1 MKRTAL
7 VAMLVFSLLPGPGL
21 PACRAGQTNEESLIK
36 ILQSPAAS
44 PRAKGE
50 ACAQLKLM
58 GTARSVQ
65 ALAPLLLDE
74 QLSHSARYALES
86 MPDPA
91 AGKALLRA
99 LTRTS
104 GLMQEGII
112 NSLAVRGEP
121 AAVPQLAIL
130 LSKPDEGAAI
140 AAAGAMGRIGG
151 RKALASLQTAALKS
165 TNSLHY
171 AVVDGILMCANRMLD
186 AGKPAA
192 ALKAFESL
200 YSCEKAD
207 RIRLAAFRGMI
218 LASGTKGIALMT
230 NAIAGN
236 DRMIQSAALRLA
248 SEMNGAEASSALT
261 GLLPQVPPPIQIALI
276 ECLARR
282 GDFAALPTIAK
293 LADSPDSSVRIA
305 SITAME
311 VLGDDSVVPL
321 LAEKAASSTGAER
334 KAARQSLLELN
345 RGPVTRQLLAAL
357 KTAAPE
363 VEPELILA
371 LGGRGD
377 QSAVPTLLNLANSG
391 NAAESATALQALGM
405 LADATQIPRL
415 VRLVADAR
423 TDESRSAAA
432 DALAAIYDRV
442 QSPDRPV
449 EVDALVKTV
458 ETGEVDARLALLP
471 VCSEL
476 TQEPVRDALRAA
488 AVDKDARVR
497 DAAIHALCD
506 TRDGELLPD
515 LLKLACDKDGTSSR
529 PLAIRGCVR
538 LATQEENVK
547 LSNEKKLQILT
558 DILNAPLDT
567 PEKRVVLSGLGAVAD
582 EGSLALATKLLADP
596 AVQEEAEQA
605 VIQLA
610 GTLASGHPSEVRMAL
625 NKVLDLP
632 VKPATRT
639 AAQAALK
646 KIK

>member
-1 MKRTAL
+1 ELRCNHRVGALPPNTNASKRQPGRARSPRRAANCQDRPSHRRRAEDCVSRLAPSCRFETVIPFLPKGGALRSFRTFRAYMKRTAL

-112 NSLAVRGEP
+112 NSLTVRGEP

-207 RIRLAAFRGMI
+207 RIRLAAFR
-218 LASGTKGIALMT
+218 
-230 NAIAGN
+230 
-236 DRMIQSAALRLA
+236 
-248 SEMNGAEASSALT
+248 
-261 GLLPQVPPPIQIALI
+261 
-276 ECLARR
+276 
-282 GDFAALPTIAK
+282 
-293 LADSPDSSVRIA
+293 
-305 SITAME
+305 
-311 VLGDDSVVPL
+311 
-321 LAEKAASSTGAER
+321 
-334 KAARQSLLELN
+334 
-345 RGPVTRQLLAAL
+345 
-357 KTAAPE
+357 
-363 VEPELILA
+363 
-371 LGGRGD
+371 
-377 QSAVPTLLNLANSG
+377 
-391 NAAESATALQALGM
+391 
-405 LADATQIPRL
+405 
-415 VRLVADAR
+415 
-423 TDESRSAAA
+423 
-432 DALAAIYDRV
+432 
-442 QSPDRPV
+442 
-449 EVDALVKTV
+449 
-458 ETGEVDARLALLP
+458 
-471 VCSEL
+471 
-476 TQEPVRDALRAA
+476 
-488 AVDKDARVR
+488 
-497 DAAIHALCD
+497 
-506 TRDGELLPD
+506 
-515 LLKLACDKDGTSSR
+515 
-529 PLAIRGCVR
+529 
-538 LATQEENVK
+538 
-547 LSNEKKLQILT
+547 
-558 DILNAPLDT
+558 
-567 PEKRVVLSGLGAVAD
+567 
-582 EGSLALATKLLADP
+582 
-596 AVQEEAEQA
+596 
-605 VIQLA
+605 
-610 GTLASGHPSEVRMAL
+610 
-625 NKVLDLP
+625 
-632 VKPATRT
+632 
-639 AAQAALK
+639 
-646 KIK
+646 